1 MGIDALF
8 MEFVH
13 GLCVSTGGFFTPFFR
28 LISLLGEKSWI
39 FVLISLILCFNK
51 KTRWVGATALFAIFL
66 GWIVS
71 NFGFKPTIMRLRPYT
86 ANNLYQNYWEMA
98 GAYPETNYSMPSGH
112 VLGCAAFFISLYIS
126 SRKEARQLISTI
138 GIIVVMLMALSR
150 MYFMHHY
157 FSDCVVGV
165 LLAVLVSFI
174 SKGLIRV
181 IHKFLKSNEDI
192 GLFNFILNFDLFSK
206 KNA

>member
-13 GLCVSTGGFFTPFFR
+13 GLCVSAGVFFTPFFR
-28 LISLLGEKSWI
+28 LISLLGEKSCI
-39 FVLISLILCFNK
+39 FVLISLILCLNK
-51 KTRWVGATALFAIFL
+51 KTRWVGVTALFAILL

-71 NFGFKPTIMRLRPYT
+71 SFGLKPTIMRMRPYT
-86 ANNLYQNYWEMA
+86 ANNLYQDYWEMA
-98 GAYPETNYSMPSGH
+98 GAYPETNFSMPSGH
-112 VLGCAAFFISLYIS
+112 VLGCAAFFISLYITS
-126 SRKEARQLISTI
+126 KKDRRPIISTI

-165 LLAVLVSFI
+165 LIAVVVSFI
-174 SKGLIRV
+174 SKWIV
-181 IHKFLKSNEDI
+181 KSIHKFIKANEGI
-192 GLFNFILNFDLFSK
+192 ALFNFILNFDPFAN

>member
-1 MGIDALF
+1 
-8 MEFVH
+8 
-13 GLCVSTGGFFTPFFR
+13 
-28 LISLLGEKSWI
+28 
-39 FVLISLILCFNK
+39 
-51 KTRWVGATALFAIFL
+51 
-66 GWIVS
+66 
-71 NFGFKPTIMRLRPYT
+71 
-86 ANNLYQNYWEMA
+86 
-98 GAYPETNYSMPSGH
+98 
-112 VLGCAAFFISLYIS
+112 
-126 SRKEARQLISTI
+126 
-138 GIIVVMLMALSR
+138 MLMALSR

-192 GLFNFILNFDLFSK
+192 GLFNFILNFDLFAK